1 MRGSNLYHPRR
12 VPFREAIMRSL
23 VVGVVAVLCVG
34 LAGCKKK
41 MNNDSSESSGPYSG
55 GGNPTGYGAAQAV
68 RGAVKR
74 TVTLNELKNLQQ
86 FIHDYYTSNGQM
98 PTGAQ
103 TWQMLS
109 TSRADPLLNSAIQEQ
124 LIYLVPNP
132 AADGLWAYTAEVKT
146 TGGHVVTNSGIDR
159 VTPQDF
165 ASRFP
170 GF

>member
-1 MRGSNLYHPRR
+1 

-23 VVGVVAVLCVG
+23 VVGVVVVLCVG

-41 MNNDSSESSGPYSG
+41 MNNSGSDEYSG
-55 GGNPTGYGAAQAV
+55 GGNPTVGGAAQAV
-68 RGAVKR
+68 RGAGKR
-74 TVTLNELKNLQQ
+74 VVTLNELKNLQQ

-132 AADGLWAYTAEVKT
+132 AADGLWAYAAEVKT
-146 TGGHVVTNSGIDR
+146 TGGYVVTNSGVDR

-165 ASRFP
+165 TTRYP
-170 GF
+170 GY